1 MKKIAIIEQID
12 KDGLKLL
19 EKNSEYDYELITD
32 VSVYGQV
39 MVIAWCFAS

>member
-1 MKKIAIIEQID
+1 MHLEIDGHQCNNAAIQ
-12 KDGLKLL
+12 
-19 EKNSEYDYELITD
+19 LITD